1 MNDGKRN
8 FQRRFFRI
16 VLLLMF
22 FINPEIASAFQDIY
36 EPDDSLEQARITILG
51 DKACQQHTLHSLTD
65 EDGFKFS
72 AMAGYLYRI
81 KASPVGIDIDI
92 AIDLYDSDGN
102 CLLEEAIDDGVE
114 GEDEF
119 FSWTAPSDGFY
130 YVKVTNLHQ
139 SDNCRINIQYE
150 LQLYE
155 LQLFDPDAPHF
166 GWKSKRFGYRCYF
179 WATTQQCKNFFS

>member
-1 MNDGKRN
+1 
-8 FQRRFFRI
+8 
-16 VLLLMF
+16 MF

-36 EPDDSLEQARITILG
+36 EPDDSLEQARLTIIG

-81 KASPVGIDIDI
+81 KASPVDIDIDI
-92 AIDLYDSDGN
+92 AIALYDSDGN

-114 GEDEF
+114 GEYEF

-155 LQLFDPDAPHF
+155 LQLFDPDAPTLD
-166 GWKSKRFGYRCYF
+166 GKVKGLVTDAISGRPLN
-179 WATTQQCKNFFS
+179 KNFFS